1 MSAESVYGERLVA
14 LAERLEYSSV
24 GVWIGESRYAYAA
37 LEGIHLVGLAV
48 AVGLLFVVDL
58 RLLNVFFRQVP
69 VRDLTRQL
77 RPWIFWGFSVILLT
91 GVLLFWSSAGRMLNS
106 PAFAIKT
113 ALLLV
118 GLGNATLFELHSA
131 RLPAIRENHVVLPR
145 RIRYAAIA
153 SLTIWTLT
161 IVAGRMTAYL
171 PQWS

>member
-1 MSAESVYGERLVA
+1 MSAESVYGEQLVA
-14 LAERLEYSSV
+14 LAERLEYSAL
-24 GVWIGESRYAYAA
+24 GVWIGESRYAYAV

-69 VRDLTRQL
+69 VGNLSRQL
-77 RPWIFWGFSVILLT
+77 RPWIFWGFGVILLT

-113 ALLLV
+113 GLLL
-118 GLGNATLFELHSA
+118 LGIVNASVFELHSA
-131 RLPAIRENHVVLPR
+131 RHPAVRDNHAVLPR